1 MKKSIIFVIGIEG
14 SGHHLFYDL
23 IRSNNGFIK
32 TSFNQESTD
41 YYLNAFKNPYSENRK
56 SIILSGPINQQF
68 KKYFKYLIQM
78 IYGKIFRLL
87 NKTLLNIRFLF
98 RSYIY
103 KKEKF
108 KYDLNKKKEII
119 NSYNYDIFS
128 SSYPYGGNNR
138 FHSYPRIDLLVKS
151 LINKDSDLHLKF
163 QNFYVIRLKRDLI
176 KCADS
181 GLRRGFE
188 LNKNPLLSAE
198 SAWKSHLEVEYQC
211 NQIKKLN
218 VQVFDLVYEKILD
231 KKERDKV
238 FEKLSDYLELPKEVF
253 SPQFIRKS
261 NLKSLPNK
269 EIVDFFMNR
278 EY

>member
-1 MKKSIIFVIGIEG
+1 MKKSIIFIIGIEG

-32 TSFNQESTD
+32 TTFNQESTN

-56 SIILSGPINQQF
+56 SIILSGTINQQL

-78 IYGKIFRLL
+78 IYGKISIFL

-176 KCADS
+176 KCANS

-198 SAWKSHLEVEYQC
+198 SAWKSYLEVEYQC
-211 NQIKKLN
+211 NQIRKLN
-218 VQVFDLVYEKILD
+218 VQIFDLVYEKILD

-238 FEKLSDYLELPKEVF
+238 FEKLSDFLELPKEVF
-253 SPQFIRKS
+253 SDQFIKES
-261 NLKSLPNK
+261 NFKNLPNK
-269 EIVDFFMNR
+269 EIIDFFMNR